1 LEGTEKAQPSA
12 TKSEH
17 DERRREA
24 LKKLGKLAAAAPAA
38 LVLLQSRRSMA
49 GHPHPS
55 TTSMRTIRVTTTTTS
70 N

>member
-1 LEGTEKAQPSA
+1 LGEGTEKAQPSA

-24 LKKLGKLAAAAPAA
+24 LKKLGKLAAAPAA
-38 LVLLQSRRSMA
+38 LVLLQLRCSMA